1 MKLKE
6 LKKLLSIFLLT
17 PLFPLIGVPG
27 EDGTGDGGKDDGTT
41 KGEKDDGVKNDG
53 VKNDGVNEDEGKNND
68 KVYSKEEMT
77 AAVEKRI
84 ARERKKVK
92 AELEKE
98 YDEKKKKD
106 EMTENERLKA
116 EKEEAEKK
124 ASERIVAADKRLIR
138 AEVKNMAV
146 KLNIVDSDGA
156 YQLMDKSNVKVNDD
170 GKVEGVEESLKE
182 LIEAKTYLVSKSV
195 KTPGIGDEQQGKT
208 KKTSG
213 FDMNALIR
221 KAAGRG
227 D

>member
-1 MKLKE
+1 MKFKE

-27 EDGTGDGGKDDGTT
+27 EDGTGDVGKDDGTDE
-41 KGEKDDGVKNDG
+41 GEKDGG

-98 YDEKKKKD
+98 YSEKKKKD
-106 EMTENERLKA
+106 EMTENERLKT

-182 LIEAKTYLVSKSV
+182 LIETKTYLVNKSV
-195 KTPGIGDEQQGKT
+195 RTPGVGDEQQGKT